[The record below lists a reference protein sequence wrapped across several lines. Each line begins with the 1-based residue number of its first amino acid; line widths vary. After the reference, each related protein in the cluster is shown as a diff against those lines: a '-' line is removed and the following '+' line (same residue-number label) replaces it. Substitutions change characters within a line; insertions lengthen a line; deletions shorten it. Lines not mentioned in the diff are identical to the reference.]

1 MYLAYYIIS
10 GSLSILL
17 ISIMTIITGKENN
30 QIAFV
35 HNNSILVPE
44 SQEVLGVIIG
54 DCVYGKK
61 GAFKGKYINKKI
73 YSPDGEMLAAEI
85 GNTGN
90 TILDFSMIMH
100 QSWNVINSIQN
111 FISPWVE
118 TKNTWATYSLPEF
131 LLS

>member
-1 MYLAYYIIS
+1 
-10 GSLSILL
+10 
-17 ISIMTIITGKENN
+17 MTIITGKENN

-35 HNNSILVPE
+35 HNHTILVPE

-73 YSPDGEMLAAEI
+73 YSPEGEMLATEI
-85 GNTGN
+85 GSTGN
-90 TILDFSMIMH
+90 TVLDFSMVMH
-100 QSWNVINSIQN
+100 QSWNVINSIRN
-111 FISPWVE
+111 HISPWVE
-118 TKNTWATYSLPEF
+118 IKNNWATYSFPEF

>member
-1 MYLAYYIIS
+1 MYLAYYIDTSIC
-10 GSLSILL
+10 ILL
-17 ISIMTIITGKENN
+17 ISFMTIITGKEKN

-35 HNNSILVPE
+35 HNNTILVPE

-61 GAFKGKYINKKI
+61 GMFKGKYINKKI
-73 YSPDGEMLAAEI
+73 YSPDGEMLATET

-90 TILDFSMIMH
+90 TILDLSWVRH
-100 QSWNVINSIQN
+100 QSWNVINSIRN
-111 FISPWVE
+111 HISPWVV
-118 TKNTWATYSLPEF
+118 TKNTWASYSLPEF

>member
-1 MYLAYYIIS
+1 
-10 GSLSILL
+10 
-17 ISIMTIITGKENN
+17 MTIITGKENN

-35 HNNSILVPE
+35 HNNTILVPE

-85 GNTGN
+85 GNTRN

-118 TKNTWATYSLPEF
+118 IKNTWATYSLPEF